1 MPKFVLFLL
10 LLAGAQLGLQAQ
22 SDSAVVRSLVA
33 SPEQLG
39 ELTPG
44 PLLDA
49 TQLEAKPLFTE
60 LGAALADPA
69 NVYKLSLVDSRLRE
83 VPAEIFRLV
92 NLQYLNL
99 GENKIRILPDEMA
112 KLTNLQTLVL
122 TNNKLRVLPE
132 SMKDLE
138 NLRRLYLG
146 ENKIKEMPAFV
157 GGLSYLRYLD
167 LHGNYVTLYD
177 IKRTQYM
184 LPRCEI
190 NY

>member
-1 MPKFVLFLL
+1 MF
-10 LLAGAQLGLQAQ
+10 AGAQLGLQAQ
-22 SDSAVVRSLVA
+22 TDSTVVRSLVA
-33 SPEQLG
+33 SPEQLV

-44 PLLDA
+44 PLLND
-49 TQLEAKPLFTE
+49 TELEAQPLFTDI
-60 LGAALADPA
+60 GAALADPGT
-69 NVYKLSLVDSRLRE
+69 VYKLSLVDSRIKE
-83 VPAEIFRLV
+83 VPAEVFRLV

-99 GENKIRILPDEMA
+99 GENKIKVLPEEMA

-122 TNNKLRVLPE
+122 TNNKIRTLPD

-146 ENKIKEMPAFV
+146 ENKISEMPAFV

-167 LHGNYVTLYD
+167 LHGNYVTIYD
-177 IKRTQYM
+177 IKRTEFM
-184 LPRCEI
+184 LPRCKI